1 MIFFNRRRML
11 EEQYYKWIKE
21 NNLKDCPFTVI
32 TFMDCYGLV
41 DEEMVTKFLEEKYES
56 SNRN

>member
-21 NNLKDCPFTVI
+21 NDLKDCPFNVI
-32 TFMDCYGLV
+32 TFMVAYDLI
-41 DEEMVTKFLEEKYES
+41 DEEMVTKFLKGE
-56 SNRN
+56 

>member
-21 NNLKDCPFTVI
+21 NNLKDCPFNVI
-32 TFMDCYGLV
+32 TFMVAYDLI
-41 DEEMVTKFLEEKYES
+41 DEEMMTKFLEGKYES
-56 SNRN
+56 SGCN